1 MKAVHQTKSTNHPWI
16 DLIGNVQIEGPNT
29 THSNLQPMFSHACAS
44 SPQLSQIA
52 VSKLGT
58 ESYINSGPSSH
69 AWQGCE
75 HIFWI
80 LESTG
85 INQICW
91 LEKQDILVNIFAV
104 IFAIKIR
111 ISFLDICFSA
121 SGLRVHMLR
130 GWLTLN
136 WKPFSLA
143 HELCED
149 SQRWH
154 SKRLGTG
161 TPAAWI
167 IDFMAWIQCRLF
179 LLKNYRREHDKM
191 EGN

>member
-1 MKAVHQTKSTNHPWI
+1 MNWSNWKCRTDWRTRHYIFKPATYVFTCLCIFTTVKSNRSFKVRDRKLHKFRTIKSCMTRSWASFLDSRINR
-16 DLIGNVQIEGPNT
+16 NQ
-29 THSNLQPMFSHACAS
+29 SNLLTGKTGYF
-44 SPQLSQIA
+44 
-52 VSKLGT
+52 G
-58 ESYINSGPSSH
+58 
-69 AWQGCE
+69 E
-75 HIFWI
+75 HICC
-80 LESTG
+80 
-85 INQICW
+85 N
-91 LEKQDILVNIFAV
+91 V

-111 ISFLDICFSA
+111 ISSLDICFSA

-167 IDFMAWIQCRLF
+167 INFMAWIQCGLF